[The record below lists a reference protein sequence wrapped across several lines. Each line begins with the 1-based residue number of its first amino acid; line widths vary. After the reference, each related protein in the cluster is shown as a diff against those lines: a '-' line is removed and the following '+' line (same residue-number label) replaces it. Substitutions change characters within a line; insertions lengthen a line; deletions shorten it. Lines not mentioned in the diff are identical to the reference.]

1 MNYIQDINASTAGA
15 TSVVDSIQSWI
26 WENFLF
32 VALIVV
38 GLFLTIRTRAVQWR
52 SLPEMLRVLTDPSAT
67 RPMGARAF
75 PHSARHRFGGI
86 PRGHPAILLAWRSL

>member
-1 MNYIQDINASTAGA
+1 MDSLVNYIQDINASTAGA

-52 SLPEMLRVLTDPSAT
+52 SLPEMLRVLTETS
-67 RPMGARAF
+67 
-75 PHSARHRFGGI
+75 
-86 PRGHPAILLAWRSL
+86 GHEAHGRQRISSFRELNVSEA